1 MSEEKKK
8 LETWEEVIVDFFEHK
23 VQKCKLFKAREYIE
37 KKEKEIGIEKDEKKL
52 QRAAKAKEKKQDEY
66 ELLRKNA
73 PSTEIRQWINE
84 TSKRPI
90 AIGKRIIKATHVLKF
105 THSSSDSEG
114 ILLGTKSKDLL
125 LSTASLKKNLTIDLA
140 HNNGNLITI
149 SRFLA
154 LFLRG
159 EQIIDLIFN
168 DDFCFLKPF
177 ASDDSQ
183 LKDWQEGFKKLVEK
197 RDIRTADKAKQI
209 YFPIISHGSIED
221 SRYHIVIP
229 LFSSSLANEIY
240 SIVTLLKYGVKQKEL
255 NKAKKEQFSKF
266 RKGVSKEF
274 PNLSVLQFGGEHPKN
289 VSMLNADRSGKS
301 FLFSTQPPFW
311 KSQLNPPVAKFSFFD
326 AGLTY
331 RVKETVDYLRTFLLR
346 FQTIDL
352 SIKDPKKKKWIDDWV
367 NQIIDEVMIYAG
379 SIQNLPAGWSRT
391 EGINLKLA
399 HQYFLDPYR
408 DDEPFQKARQAGDWQ
423 TVVCR
428 DFADWLNGRLTGK
441 DKQFT
446 PQPQHTRMWK
456 NLMEKEL
463 REHAQ
468 VIDWD
473 IKYQNREKQA

>member
-1 MSEEKKK
+1 MSEENKKF
-8 LETWEEVIVDFFEHK
+8 ETWEEVIVDFFEYK

-37 KKEKEIGIEKDEKKL
+37 KKEKEIEIEKDEKKL
-52 QRAAKAKEKKQDEY
+52 QRAAKAKEKNQKEY
-66 ELLRKNA
+66 ELLRKDA

-84 TSKRPI
+84 TSKRWRSVS
-90 AIGKRIIKATHVLKF
+90 KRIIKATHVLKF

-114 ILLGTKSKDLL
+114 ILLGQKSNDLL
-125 LSTASLKKNLTIDLA
+125 LSTASLKKDLTIDLA

-154 LFLRG
+154 LFLKG
-159 EQIIDLIFN
+159 DQIIDLIFN

-183 LKDWQEGFKKLVEK
+183 FKDWQEGFRQLVEK

-209 YFPIISHGSIED
+209 YFPVTSSGSIED
-221 SRYHIVIP
+221 NRYHIVIP
-229 LFSSSLANEIY
+229 LFSSSLIDEIY
-240 SIVTLLKYGVKQKEL
+240 SIVTSLKYGVEQKEL
-255 NKAKKEQFSKF
+255 NKARKEQFSKF

-274 PNLSVLQFGGEHPKN
+274 PNLGVLHFGGEHPKN

-301 FLFSTQPPFW
+301 FLFSTQPPCW
-311 KSQLNPPVAKFSFFD
+311 ESRLNPPVAKLSFFD
-326 AGLTY
+326 TGLTY
-331 RVKETVDYLRTFLLR
+331 RVKETVEYLRTFLLR
-346 FQTIDL
+346 FQTLAL
-352 SIKDPKKKKWIDDWV
+352 SIKDPKKKKWIDGWV
-367 NQIIDEVMIYAG
+367 NQLIDEVMNYAI

-408 DDEPFQKARQAGDWQ
+408 DDEPFQKARHAADWQ
-423 TVVCR
+423 AVVCR
-428 DFADWLNGRLTGK
+428 DFADWLNGKLKGK

-446 PQPQHTRMWK
+446 PQPEHTRMWK

-468 VIDWD
+468 IIDWD
-473 IKYQNREKQA
+473 IKYLSKEKQA